1 MIKCD
6 KKSNIRHA
14 SVRKKTGSRIC
25 ATQVLYGSFFLNSD
39 INKIINTFLDNYS
52 SFILKKLDIKEI
64 DLNLFKSITHG
75 VLNNIDSID
84 KLISDNLS
92 SDWSFERLSVTEKT
106 ILRLATYE
114 LCFDKNFKKITIVN
128 EYISI
133 MTVFG
138 GDPNFANA
146 ILEKIS
152 E

>member
-6 KKSNIRHA
+6 KKSNIRHT

-75 VLNNIDSID
+75 VLNNIDNID

-114 LCFDKNFKKITIVN
+114 LCFDRNFKKITIVN

-152 E
+152 K

>member
-6 KKSNIRHA
+6 KKSNIRHT

-75 VLNNIDSID
+75 VLNNIDNID

-114 LCFDKNFKKITIVN
+114 LCFDRNFKKITIVN

>member
-6 KKSNIRHA
+6 KKSNIRHI

-25 ATQVLYGSFFLNSD
+25 ATQVLYGAFFLNSD

-75 VLNNIDSID
+75 VLNNIDNID

>member
-6 KKSNIRHA
+6 KKSNIRHT

-64 DLNLFKSITHG
+64 DLNLFKSITYG
-75 VLNNIDSID
+75 VLNNIDNID

-114 LCFDKNFKKITIVN
+114 LCFDRNFNKITIVN

>member
-6 KKSNIRHA
+6 KKSNIRHT

-25 ATQVLYGSFFLNSD
+25 STQVLYGAFFLNSD
-39 INKIINTFLDNYS
+39 INKIINTFLENYS

-75 VLNNIDSID
+75 VLNNIDNID

-114 LCFDKNFKKITIVN
+114 LCFDRNFNKITIVN

>member
-6 KKSNIRHA
+6 KKSNIRHT

-75 VLNNIDSID
+75 VLNNIENID